1 MRIVLSVGGN
11 ALLKRAE
18 VMSEEAQ
25 RRNIREAVRSMG
37 RILNEHEVL
46 ITHGNGPQVGL
57 LALQAESYKDVP
69 PYGLDILGAESQAM
83 VGYMLAS
90 ALQQAH
96 PQKHFVNIVTRS
108 VVNAD
113 DPAFDNPTKF
123 IGAVYSKERAFE
135 LAKEHHWCVKP
146 DGRYWR
152 RVVPS
157 PEPIEVLEA
166 AAIETLMKAGM
177 TVIAAGGGGVPM
189 VRDEKGTLHGVE
201 AVIDKDL
208 AASLLAQALQ
218 ADLFLIATDVDAVY
232 THFGQS
238 DAKAIHQ
245 TTPDEL
251 GVLSLPAGSMG
262 PKVEAACR
270 FVKSTGRRAAIGSL
284 SEIEELLL
292 GTKGTQITS

>member
-18 VMSEEAQ
+18 AMSEEVQ

-83 VGYMLAS
+83 VGYMLLT
-90 ALQQAH
+90 ALQKAL
-96 PQKHFVNIVTRS
+96 PQKHFVNLVTRT
-108 VVNAD
+108 VVRED

-135 LAKEHHWCVKP
+135 LAKEHHWCVKS

-152 RVVPS
+152 RVMPS
-157 PEPIEVLEA
+157 PEPIEVLEIG
-166 AAIETLMKAGM
+166 AIESLMKAGV

-189 VRDEKGTLHGVE
+189 VRDEKGILRGVE

-232 THFGQS
+232 THFDQN
-238 DAKAIHQ
+238 DACAIHQ
-245 TTPDEL
+245 TTPEEL
-251 GVLSLPAGSMG
+251 AAIAFPAGSMG

-292 GTKGTQITS
+292 GTKGTQIMS

>member
-18 VMSEEAQ
+18 AMSEEVQ

-83 VGYMLAS
+83 VGYMLLT
-90 ALQQAH
+90 ALQKAL
-96 PQKHFVNIVTRS
+96 PQKHFVNVVTRS

-123 IGAVYSKERAFE
+123 IGAVYSKARAFE

-232 THFGQS
+232 THFDQS

-245 TTPDEL
+245 TTPGEL

-292 GTKGTQITS
+292 GTKGTQIMS

>member
-1 MRIVLSVGGN
+1 M
-11 ALLKRAE
+11 
-18 VMSEEAQ
+18 Q
-25 RRNIREAVRSMG
+25 
-37 RILNEHEVL
+37 
-46 ITHGNGPQVGL
+46 T
-57 LALQAESYKDVP
+57 
-69 PYGLDILGAESQAM
+69 
-83 VGYMLAS
+83 
-90 ALQQAH
+90 
-96 PQKHFVNIVTRS
+96 
-108 VVNAD
+108 
-113 DPAFDNPTKF
+113 
-123 IGAVYSKERAFE
+123 RAFE

-232 THFGQS
+232 THFDQS

-245 TTPDEL
+245 TTPGEL

-292 GTKGTQITS
+292 GTKGTQIMS

>member
-18 VMSEEAQ
+18 AMSEEVQ

-83 VGYMLAS
+83 VGYMLLT
-90 ALQQAH
+90 ALQKAL
-96 PQKHFVNIVTRS
+96 PQKHFVNVVTRS

-177 TVIAAGGGGVPM
+177 TVIAAGGGGGCRGKARVLQFLRKHLSHARRGGSRRRYGRRALRTFSRGM
-189 VRDEKGTLHGVE
+189 CGARGRDAEFQDARRRGGRFT
-201 AVIDKDL
+201 
-208 AASLLAQALQ
+208 
-218 ADLFLIATDVDAVY
+218 ADGEDVDA
-232 THFGQS
+232 G
-238 DAKAIHQ
+238 AGGARRR
-245 TTPDEL
+245 
-251 GVLSLPAGSMG
+251 LS
-262 PKVEAACR
+262 AASVFR
-270 FVKSTGRRAAIGSL
+270 QRA
-284 SEIEELLL
+284 
-292 GTKGTQITS
+292 